1 VFVGVAGY
9 LLLAVPT
16 PGGLGA
22 VEGGLLGLMRLIGV
36 VAALAGTVVVLDR
49 LISYWSVML
58 TGGLLFVMT
67 RLKRQ

>member
-1 VFVGVAGY
+1 MAGY

-22 VEGGLLGLMRLIGV
+22 VEGGLLGLMHLIGV
-36 VAALAGTVVVLDR
+36 VAALAGTVVILDR